1 MKVGQVYRG
10 KIKNSILFIPLSE
23 PDLDGNTL
31 QLLVFAGSTKS
42 INKVNQ
48 NGFDVPDITTTKKAI
63 DNNYPD
69 FTFSYGQLEN
79 IESTYVPSNELP
91 LSVGDKYQYIGKP
104 AEYTVV
110 TFFDRLKTA
119 NATSKIPYPFGVNL
133 ADVIAF
139 VDGIINSK
147 TGITPYLVGNGLI
160 TDDFRARLKS
170 ILLGNNNMNA
180 ELAYWSISE
189 PKLAKVLY
197 LKQSKPKKSIT
208 LQVKQKTK
216 MATVTAGDMI
226 ADSMIVWPPNYAG
239 LINFQ
244 TYPVNVRSGSL
255 LLDKFRLTTGGTSYA
270 TNRTYAET
278 TFLQL
283 VSVQKLFDN
292 AGVISGFIALES
304 IGDKVN
310 DNLFGQSLNVNTS
323 MFYQVGDIDRYT
335 ELTKNINGSGTPY
348 RIDFRNTS
356 NLTVPNNLVILNPVM
371 MYLGG
376 GQFTDVQGGIGK
388 YGVGDEFSIFD
399 NDEIT
404 YGYTRDQDWTILYS
418 RLTLNKKGEFEVVY
432 HCIGMT
438 YLRQACDDYNFSKP
452 FNSSVKIQ
460 YFDIL
465 ESTLDAKFASGTYGN
480 FKSYR
485 EDREAIANAYLQGS
499 LSNTPKPSTPQIDEF
514 AELKAILGDDF
525 DDDFLAVVSGLDWGK
540 IDKLR
545 QKDPNALNTI
555 KDLVQQIYVEYLLEK
570 DFAIEPKAVQN
581 TDGVKTKGY
590 YLGDKEIIKRRL
602 EALGD
607 IDEEFINNTDGKSM
621 DDPNFPSMTFQEF
634 GRFFYDIVGDANLPT
649 ELIFNGDSGTGN
661 LAISKGI
668 EPAVNIQMQWNRYTS
683 DGDVQLTA
691 FGKNFG
697 YGRTMGKGSG
707 NLYLWGNVTN
717 YPLKYYAAWVMY
729 NIAVYLIDDDF
740 SESLLFRGSAAKAK
754 KSLPFKVTPWWL
766 SQLRYFNSLGLFPTI
781 DGAVDYICEIQQL
794 SLAELPERAQRQYFI
809 AQDTPTAKNMFY
821 SASLSKTDSQDK
833 FSNVEVDRNI
843 DRHLF
848 ENDAK
853 VFKENLA
860 KVDVDWGNPNAVY
873 QPFTIGTPQ
882 VVKPK
887 QTRQPKKPKLKF
899 DGWQESPTTF
909 KALIDEAYDNN
920 GQLWFNYFEKGGER
934 YAFINFINVSGTT
947 GKSYREMYN
956 DLGYLVTTV
965 LNFSVQS
972 TELIKEFQDDFSKQ
986 EIDLY
991 EKINYPLGNIVVRM
1005 AMKVIGDGQ
1014 EFINELRKL
1023 LEERIETNKKAV
1035 VPEVPKDFTQWE
1047 KAESYAISQDMLHD
1061 QLMLAYETDG
1071 IDLYYTNFDYNGD
1084 TYTYFNL
1091 FSQRRLVSN
1100 LTQVN
1105 AANDLQAYAM
1115 IQGYSQGSTTLI
1127 TEHEDI
1133 FSNELTKGANSLNRI
1148 YRLLGVVVP
1157 RTYPRSQEGEFI
1169 DGYYDYLK
1177 AQVAQRVVPPAP
1189 PVPPTP
1195 PPVPP
1200 VPPTPPP
1207 APPKP
1212 AKPAPPKPAKPAP
1225 PKPAK
1230 PVAPKPPK
1238 PPVTKVEKLSK
1249 KYEDFDIDF

>member
-10 KIKNSILFIPLSE
+10 KSKNSILFIPLSE

-31 QLLVFAGSTKS
+31 QLIVFAGSTKS

-63 DNNYPD
+63 DANYPD
-69 FTFSYGQLEN
+69 LTFGYSKLEN
-79 IESTYVPSNELP
+79 VESTYVPSTELP

-104 AEYTVV
+104 AEYTVL

-170 ILLGNNNMNA
+170 ILLGNNNVNA

-216 MATVTAGDMI
+216 MATVTAGDII
-226 ADSMIVWPPNYAG
+226 ADSMILNTYAG
-239 LINFQ
+239 LLNFK

-255 LLDKFRLTTGGTSYA
+255 LLDKFRLTTGSTSYA
-270 TNRTYAET
+270 TNRTYGIT

-292 AGVISGFIALES
+292 ASVISGFVALEA

-310 DNLFGQSLNVNTS
+310 NTIFGQSLDVVTTN
-323 MFYQVGDIDRYT
+323 FYQVGDIDRYT
-335 ELTKNINGSGTPY
+335 ELTTNINGSGTPY
-348 RIDFRNTS
+348 RIDFRNNS
-356 NLTVPNNLVILNPVM
+356 NLTAINNLVILNPVM

-376 GQFTDVQGGIGK
+376 GQFTDVQGGTGK
-388 YGVGDEFSIFD
+388 YGVGDEFFIFD
-399 NDEIT
+399 SDEIA
-404 YGYTRDQDWTILYS
+404 YMGGRRDQEWTILYS
-418 RLTLNKKGEFEVVY
+418 RLTLNKKGGFEVVY

-438 YLRQACDDYNFSKP
+438 YLRRACNEYNFSKP
-452 FNSSVKIQ
+452 FDANVKVQ

-514 AELKAILGDDF
+514 AELKDILGNDF
-525 DDDFLAVVSGLDWGK
+525 DDEFLAVVSGLDWGK

-590 YLGDKEIIKRRL
+590 YLGDQEIIKKRL

-607 IDEEFINNTDGKSM
+607 IDEEFINNTDGKST

-634 GRFFYDIVGDANLPT
+634 GRFFYDIVGNADLPT
-649 ELIFNGDSGTGN
+649 QLIYNGDNGNGN

-668 EPAVNIQMQWNRYTS
+668 EPAINIQMQWNRYTS

-691 FGKNFG
+691 FGRNFG
-697 YGRTMGKGSG
+697 YGRTMGKG
-707 NLYLWGNVTN
+707 NTYQWGNVTN

-740 SESLLFRGSAAKAK
+740 SEGLLFRGSAAKAK

-766 SQLRYFNSLGLFPTI
+766 GQLRYFNSLGLFPTI
-781 DGAVDYICEIQQL
+781 DGAVDYICEIQQK
-794 SLAELPERAQRQYFI
+794 SLAELPDGAQRQYFI
-809 AQDTPTAKNMFY
+809 EGNTVTAKSMFY

-833 FSNVEVDRNI
+833 FSNVYVDRNV

-873 QPFTIGTPQ
+873 QPFTIGTPP

-899 DGWQESPTTF
+899 EGWQEPPTIF
-909 KALIDEAYDNN
+909 KELIKEAYD
-920 GQLWFNYFEKGGER
+920 GIAELWLNYFDKDGER
-934 YAFINFINVSGTT
+934 YVFINVVRV
-947 GKSYREMYN
+947 KS
-956 DLGYLVTTV
+956 TTV
-965 LNFSVQS
+965 VNALQLDNNLTNLKTSLSFANKSD
-972 TELIKEFQDDFSKQ
+972 ELINEFQDDFSIQ
-986 EIDLY
+986 EIALY
-991 EKINYPLGNIVVRM
+991 EKINYPVGNIVLRM
-1005 AMKVIGDGQ
+1005 SMQVAPEGH
-1014 EFINELRKL
+1014 EFINKFREVCQLNID
-1023 LEERIETNKKAV
+1023 EKK
-1035 VPEVPKDFTQWE
+1035 
-1047 KAESYAISQDMLHD
+1047 
-1061 QLMLAYETDG
+1061 
-1071 IDLYYTNFDYNGD
+1071 N
-1084 TYTYFNL
+1084 
-1091 FSQRRLVSN
+1091 
-1100 LTQVN
+1100 
-1105 AANDLQAYAM
+1105 
-1115 IQGYSQGSTTLI
+1115 
-1127 TEHEDI
+1127 
-1133 FSNELTKGANSLNRI
+1133 
-1148 YRLLGVVVP
+1148 
-1157 RTYPRSQEGEFI
+1157 
-1169 DGYYDYLK
+1169 
-1177 AQVAQRVVPPAP
+1177 VAPPTPPPAPPAPPTPPPAPPAPPTPPPAP

-1195 PPVPP
+1195 PPAPP

-1207 APPKP
+1207 APPVPVKP
-1212 AKPAPPKPAKPAP
+1212 VA

-1230 PVAPKPPK
+1230 PVAPKPPKPVK

-1249 KYEDFDIDF
+1249 KYEDFDLDF

>member
-1 MKVGQVYRG
+1 MKVGQVY
-10 KIKNSILFIPLSE
+10 KAKTTNILFIPLSE

-31 QLLVFAGSTKS
+31 QLIVDAGSTKK
-42 INKVNQ
+42 INNVNQ
-48 NGFDVPDITTTKKAI
+48 SGFDVAEVTTTKKAI
-63 DNNYPD
+63 DINHPFFGFLYNK
-69 FTFSYGQLEN
+69 LEN
-79 IESTYVPSNELP
+79 VDSTYVPSTELA
-91 LSVGDKYQYIGKP
+91 LSIGDKYQYIGKP
-104 AEYTVV
+104 AEYTVL

-133 ADVIAF
+133 ADLIAF

-147 TGITPYLVGNGLI
+147 TGITPYLSGNGIL
-160 TDDFRARLKS
+160 TEDFKTRLKS
-170 ILLGNNNMNA
+170 ILLGNNNVNA

-216 MATVTAGDMI
+216 MATVTAGDII
-226 ADSMIVWPPNYAG
+226 ADSMIVIPTNYAG
-239 LINFQ
+239 LLNFK
-244 TYPVNVRSGSL
+244 TYPVNVPSGSL
-255 LLDKFRLTTGGTSYA
+255 LLNKFRLTSAGTSYA
-270 TNRTYAET
+270 TNRTFAET

-283 VSVQKLFDN
+283 VSVQKLFDD
-292 AGVISGFIALES
+292 ASVISGFIALEA

-310 DNLFGQSLNVNTS
+310 NDIFGQSLNVNTS

-335 ELTKNINGSGTPY
+335 ELTTNINGSGTPY
-348 RIDFRNTS
+348 RIDFRNNS
-356 NLTVPNNLVILNPVM
+356 NLTAQNNIVILNPVM

-376 GQFTDVQGGIGK
+376 GQFTDVQGGTGK

-399 NDEIT
+399 SDEIA
-404 YGYTRDQDWTILYS
+404 YMVGRRDQEWTILYS
-418 RLTLNKKGEFEVVY
+418 RLTLNKKGGFEVVY

-438 YLRQACDDYNFSKP
+438 YLRRACNEYNFSKP
-452 FNSSVKIQ
+452 FDANVKVQ

-514 AELKAILGDDF
+514 AELKAILGNDF

-570 DFAIEPKAVQN
+570 DFAVEPKAVQN

-590 YLGDKEIIKRRL
+590 YLGDQEIIKKRL

-607 IDEEFINNTDGKSM
+607 IDEEFINNTDGKST

-649 ELIFNGDSGTGN
+649 QLIYNGDTGTGN

-668 EPAVNIQMQWNRYTS
+668 EPAVNIQMKWNRYTS

-697 YGRTMGKGSG
+697 YGRTMGKATG
-707 NLYLWGNVTN
+707 NLYQWGSVLN

-729 NIAVYLIDDDF
+729 NIAVYLIDDEF
-740 SESLLFRGSAAKAK
+740 SEGLLFKGSAAKAK

-766 SQLRYFNSLGLFPTI
+766 GQLRYFNSLGLFPTI
-781 DGAVDYICEIQQL
+781 DGVIYYIGEIQQKT
-794 SLAELPERAQRQYFI
+794 LAELPDGAQRQYFI
-809 AQDTPTAKNMFY
+809 EQDTPTAKNMFY
-821 SASLSKTDSQDK
+821 SASLSKTNSQDK
-833 FSNVEVDRNI
+833 FSNVYVDRNI

-899 DGWQESPTTF
+899 DTWQEPPTSF
-909 KALIDEAYDNN
+909 KELIATAYNLV
-920 GQLWFNYFEKGGER
+920 GELWLDYFDKEGER
-934 YAFINFINVSGTT
+934 YVFVNFVAVRDGN
-947 GKSYREMYN
+947 
-956 DLGYLVTTV
+956 
-965 LNFSVQS
+965 SVAEPRSWMQQDVNLLWPQLDFKNES
-972 TELIKEFQDDFSKQ
+972 EALIAEYQDEFSKQ

-991 EKINYPLGNIVVRM
+991 EKINYPVGNIVFRL
-1005 AMKVIGDGQ
+1005 AMNMSPQGTDFVAKFRNI
-1014 EFINELRKL
+1014 
-1023 LEERIETNKKAV
+1023 LEERIERNKAAV
-1035 VPEVPKDFTQWE
+1035 TLEVPKDFTQWE
-1047 KAESYAISQDMLHD
+1047 KSESYAISHGMLFTE
-1061 QLMLAYETDG
+1061 LMRSYETDG
-1071 IDLYYTNFDYNGD
+1071 IDLYYTKFTYKGD
-1084 TYTYFNL
+1084 NYTYFNL
-1091 FSQRRLVSN
+1091 FSQMRLVSN
-1100 LTQVN
+1100 STQKN
-1105 AANDLQAYAM
+1105 ASNDLRSYAV
-1115 IQGYSQGSTTLI
+1115 QKGYNGGSTRLI
-1127 TEHEDI
+1127 TEFEEI
-1133 FSNELTKGANSLNRI
+1133 FSNELVKGANALNRTT
-1148 YRLLGVVVP
+1148 YTLGVIVP
-1157 RTYPRSQEGEFI
+1157 RSEENEFI
-1169 DGYYDYLK
+1169 DGYYEYLK
-1177 AQVAQRVVPPAP
+1177 ATSPE
-1189 PVPPTP
+1189 PPTP
-1195 PPVPP
+1195 PVQ
-1200 VPPTPPP
+1200 PTPPEP
-1207 APPKP
+1207 TKPIEPTTPEPPKP
-1212 AKPAPPKPAKPAP
+1212 KVKKA
-1225 PKPAK
+1225 
-1230 PVAPKPPK
+1230 VK

-1249 KYEDFDIDF
+1249 KYEDFDLDF

>member
-31 QLLVFAGSTKS
+31 QLIVFAGSTKS
-42 INKVNQ
+42 INNVNQ
-48 NGFDVPDITTTKKAI
+48 NGFDKSDITTTKKAI
-63 DNNYPD
+63 DNNMPD
-69 FTFSYGQLEN
+69 FTFSYSQLEN
-79 IESTYVPSNELP
+79 VESTYVPSTELP
-91 LSVGDKYQYIGKP
+91 LSIGDKYQYIGKP
-104 AEYTVV
+104 AEYTVL

-133 ADVIAF
+133 ADLIAF

-170 ILLGNNNMNA
+170 ILFGNNNVNA

-216 MATVTAGDMI
+216 MATVTAGDII
-226 ADSMIVWPPNYAG
+226 ADSMILNTYAG
-239 LINFQ
+239 LLNFK

-255 LLDKFRLTTGGTSYA
+255 LLDKFRLTTGSTSYA
-270 TNRTYAET
+270 TNRTYAEMT
-278 TFLQL
+278 YLQL

-292 AGVISGFIALES
+292 ASVISGFVALEA

-310 DNLFGQSLNVNTS
+310 NDIFGQSLNVNTEN
-323 MFYQVGDIDRYT
+323 FYQVGDIDRYT
-335 ELTKNINGSGTPY
+335 ELTTNINGSGTPY
-348 RIDFRNTS
+348 RIDFRNT
-356 NLTVPNNLVILNPVM
+356 NHLTAQNNIVILNPVM

-376 GQFTDVQGGIGK
+376 GQFTDVQGGTGK

-399 NDEIT
+399 SDEIT

-418 RLTLNKKGEFEVVY
+418 RLTLNKKGGFEVVY
-432 HCIGMT
+432 HCIGMN

-452 FNSSVKIQ
+452 YNGNHKVQ

-499 LSNTPKPSTPQIDEF
+499 VSNTPTPSTPQIDEF
-514 AELKAILGDDF
+514 AELKAILGNDF

-590 YLGDKEIIKRRL
+590 YVGNNQEIIKKRL

-607 IDEEFINNTDGKSM
+607 IDEEFINNTDGKST

-649 ELIFNGDSGTGN
+649 QLIYTGDNGNGN

-683 DGDVQLTA
+683 DGDVALLA
-691 FGKNFG
+691 FGRNFG
-697 YGRTMGKGSG
+697 YGRTMGKGNSFP
-707 NLYLWGNVTN
+707 WGSVTN

-729 NIAVYLIDDDF
+729 NIAVYLIDGDF
-740 SESLLFRGSAAKAK
+740 SESLLFKGSAAKAK

-766 SQLRYFNSLGLFPTI
+766 GQLRYFNSLGLFPTI
-781 DGAVDYICEIQQL
+781 DGAVDYICEIQQR
-794 SLAELPERAQRQYFI
+794 SLYELPDYAQRQYFI
-809 AQDTPTAKNMFY
+809 EGITGNAINMFY
-821 SASLSKTDSQDK
+821 SASLSKTNSRDK
-833 FSNVEVDRNI
+833 FSNVYVDRNI

-848 ENDAK
+848 LNDAK

-899 DGWQESPTTF
+899 GTWEEPPTSF
-909 KALIDEAYDNN
+909 KELIGTAYNLV
-920 GQLWFNYFEKGGER
+920 GELWLDYFDKEGER
-934 YAFINFINVSGTT
+934 YVFVNFVAVRDGN
-947 GKSYREMYN
+947 
-956 DLGYLVTTV
+956 
-965 LNFSVQS
+965 SVAEPRSWMQQDVNLLWPQLDFKNES
-972 TELIKEFQDDFSKQ
+972 EALIAEYQDEFSKQ

-991 EKINYPLGNIVVRM
+991 EKINYPVGNIVFRL
-1005 AMKVIGDGQ
+1005 AMNMSPQGTIFVEKFRNI
-1014 EFINELRKL
+1014 
-1023 LEERIETNKKAV
+1023 LEERIKRNKTAV
-1035 VPEVPKDFTQWE
+1035 TPEVPKDFTQWE
-1047 KAESYAISQDMLHD
+1047 KSESYAISGDMLRD
-1061 QLMLAYETDG
+1061 QLVRAYETDG
-1071 IDLYYTNFDYNGD
+1071 IDLYNTRFTYKDD
-1084 TYTYFNL
+1084 TYAYFSL
-1091 FSQRRLVSN
+1091 FYQPRLVSN
-1100 LTQVN
+1100 VTQVN
-1105 AANDLQAYAM
+1105 SSTYLQDYGN
-1115 IQGYSQGSTTLI
+1115 IQNYSQRSASLI
-1127 TEHEDI
+1127 TEYEKI
-1133 FSNELTKGANSLNRI
+1133 FADELTKVANSLNRNF
-1148 YRLLGVVVP
+1148 RTLGVVVP
-1157 RTYPRSQEGEFI
+1157 VEDENRFI
-1169 DGYYDYLK
+1169 DGYYDTLK
-1177 AQVAQRVVPPAP
+1177 AWVAQRVVPPA
-1189 PVPPTP
+1189 

-1207 APPKP
+1207 APPVP
-1212 AKPAPPKPAKPAP
+1212 PTPPPAPPKPV
-1225 PKPAK
+1225 K
-1230 PVAPKPPK
+1230 PVAPKPPKPVK

-1249 KYEDFDIDF
+1249 KYEDFDLDF

>member
-10 KIKNSILFIPLSE
+10 KSKNSILFIPLSE

-31 QLLVFAGSTKS
+31 QLIVFAGSTKS

-63 DNNYPD
+63 DANYPD
-69 FTFSYGQLEN
+69 LTFGYSKLEN
-79 IESTYVPSNELP
+79 VESTYVPSTELP
-91 LSVGDKYQYIGKP
+91 LSIGDKYQYIGKP

-170 ILLGNNNMNA
+170 ILLGNNNVNA

-216 MATVTAGDMI
+216 MATVTAGDII
-226 ADSMIVWPPNYAG
+226 ADSMIVYPTSYAG
-239 LINFQ
+239 LINFK

-255 LLDKFRLTTGGTSYA
+255 LLDKFRLTTAGTSYA
-270 TNRTYAET
+270 TNRTYAEIT
-278 TFLQL
+278 VLQL

-292 AGVISGFIALES
+292 AGVISGFIALEA

-310 DNLFGQSLNVNTS
+310 NDIFGQSLRVITS
-323 MFYQVGDIDRYT
+323 NFYQVGDIDRYT
-335 ELTKNINGSGTPY
+335 ELTTNINAGATPY
-348 RIDFRNTS
+348 KIDFRNSS
-356 NLTVPNNLVILNPVM
+356 NLTDPNNLVILNPVM

-376 GQFTDVQGGIGK
+376 GQFTDVQGGTGK

-399 NDEIT
+399 SDEIA
-404 YGYTRDQDWTILYS
+404 YMVGRRDQEWTILYS
-418 RLTLNKKGEFEVVY
+418 RLTLNKKGGFEVVY

-452 FNSSVKIQ
+452 FNSSVKVQ

-485 EDREAIANAYLQGS
+485 EDREAIANSYLQGS
-499 LSNTPKPSTPQIDEF
+499 LSNTPKPSKPQIDEF
-514 AELKAILGDDF
+514 AELKAILGNDF

-570 DFAIEPKAVQN
+570 DFAVEPKAVQN

-590 YLGDKEIIKRRL
+590 YLGNNEEIIKKRL

-607 IDEEFINNTDGKSM
+607 IDEEFINNTNGKST

-649 ELIFNGDSGTGN
+649 QLIYNGDSGTGN

-697 YGRTMGKGSG
+697 FGRTMGKGAG
-707 NLYLWGNVTN
+707 NLYEWGNVIN

-729 NIAVYLIDDDF
+729 NIAVYLIDGDF
-740 SESLLFRGSAAKAK
+740 SEGLLFRGSAAKAK

-766 SQLRYFNSLGLFPTI
+766 GQLRYFNSLGLFPTI
-781 DGAVDYICEIQQL
+781 DGAVDYICEIQQK
-794 SLAELPERAQRQYFI
+794 SLAELPDNAQRQYFI
-809 AQDTPTAKNMFY
+809 EVNTPTAKSMFY

-833 FSNVEVDRNI
+833 FSNVYVDRNI
-843 DRHLF
+843 DKHLF

-899 DGWQESPTTF
+899 DTWQEPPTSF
-909 KALIDEAYDNN
+909 KELIGTAYNLV
-920 GQLWFNYFEKGGER
+920 GELWLDYFDKEGER
-934 YAFINFINVSGTT
+934 YVFVNFVAVRDGN
-947 GKSYREMYN
+947 
-956 DLGYLVTTV
+956 
-965 LNFSVQS
+965 SVAEPRSWMQQDVNLLWPQLDFKNES
-972 TELIKEFQDDFSKQ
+972 EALIAEYQDEFSKQ

-991 EKINYPLGNIVVRM
+991 EKINYPVGNIVFRL
-1005 AMKVIGDGQ
+1005 AMNMSPQGTDFVAKFRNI
-1014 EFINELRKL
+1014 
-1023 LEERIETNKKAV
+1023 LEERIERNKKAV
-1035 VPEVPKDFTQWE
+1035 TPEVPKDFIQWG
-1047 KAESYAISQDMLHD
+1047 KSDSYAISGDMLRD
-1061 QLMLAYETDG
+1061 QLMRAYETDG
-1071 IDLYYTNFDYNGD
+1071 IDLYNTRFTYKND
-1084 TYTYFNL
+1084 TYTYFSL
-1091 FSQRRLVSN
+1091 FYQPRLVSN
-1100 LTQVN
+1100 VTEVN
-1105 AANDLQAYAM
+1105 ASKDLQAYAM
-1115 IQGYSQGSTTLI
+1115 IAGYSQLSTSFT
-1127 TEHEDI
+1127 TDYEKI
-1133 FSNELTKGANSLNRI
+1133 FADELTKGANSLNRNFRT
-1148 YRLLGVVVP
+1148 YGVVVP
-1157 RTYPRSQEGEFI
+1157 VSEENRFI

-1177 AQVAQRVVPPAP
+1177 AQAAQRVVPPTP
-1189 PVPPTP
+1189 PVQPTP
-1195 PPVPP
+1195 PE
-1200 VPPTPPP
+1200 PTKPIEPTTP
-1207 APPKP
+1207 EPPKP
-1212 AKPAPPKPAKPAP
+1212 KVKKA
-1225 PKPAK
+1225 
-1230 PVAPKPPK
+1230 VK

-1249 KYEDFDIDF
+1249 KYEDFDLDF